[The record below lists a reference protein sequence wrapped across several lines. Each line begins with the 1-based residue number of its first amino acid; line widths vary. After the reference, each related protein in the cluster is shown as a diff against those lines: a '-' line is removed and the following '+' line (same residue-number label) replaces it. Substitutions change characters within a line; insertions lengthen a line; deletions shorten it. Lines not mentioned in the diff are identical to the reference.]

1 MPSVFKHINLTTL
14 SFVALA
20 TAAHAERGSQG
31 DLNLFYW
38 QAPTLLNPY
47 LASGPKD
54 SEPAS
59 LVLEPLARHD
69 ETGKM
74 VPWLAQ
80 AIPTLDNGGISPD
93 LQSITWTLK
102 SGIKWSDGTDFT
114 ANDVVF
120 TANYCMDADS
130 GCQMTAKFTDVE
142 QVEALDAQ
150 TVKISFSKPKPYP
163 YAPFVGLEVPVL
175 QAAQFADCMGANAL
189 NCSAQNLAP
198 IGTGPYQITDF
209 KPGDVVT
216 YDINPFYRDADKPG
230 FAKVTVKG
238 GGDASGAARAVL
250 ETGEFDYAWNLQL
263 DPQVLAQ
270 MKSAGKG
277 QVVSSF
283 GTAVERLQVNL
294 TNSAADLGDA
304 RSTRDGGVHP
314 FLADPRVTKALSLA
328 IDRSTLIDIAYGD
341 AGHPTCDV
349 LAAPAIYASG
359 ANDACL
365 TQDLNAARALL
376 DEAGWTDTDGDGIRD
391 KDGVSM
397 TLLYQTSVNPV
408 RQTTQD
414 LLKAWW
420 AEIGVATEL
429 RAIAPAVFFG
439 GDQSSPDTYQKF
451 YADLEMFTN
460 FFPGN
465 DPEPYLNNWAC
476 AAIPTPENGWSGMN
490 VPRYCDPDYDALL
503 AKLGNTVEID
513 ERIAISKQLN
523 DMLMQ
528 AGALIP
534 LVHRGEVSAHA
545 NSLEGVRM
553 NVWDSELWNIADWTR
568 AK

>member
-1 MPSVFKHINLTTL
+1 MSV
-14 SFVALA
+14 SALA
-20 TAAHAERGSQG
+20 TPTFAERGTQG
-31 DLNLFYW
+31 DLKLFYW

-69 ETGKM
+69 ETGQM
-74 VPWLAQ
+74 VPWLAE
-80 AIPTLDNGGISPD
+80 AIPTMDNGGMAAD
-93 LQSITWTLK
+93 MRSITWRLK
-102 SGIKWSDGTDFT
+102 QGIKWSDGSNFT

-120 TANYCMDADS
+120 TANYCLSADS
-130 GCQMTAKFTDVE
+130 GCQVSAKFTDVDKI
-142 QVEALDAQ
+142 EALDTH

-189 NCSAQNLAP
+189 NCSAQNLSP
-198 IGTGPYQITDF
+198 IGTGPYQITEF

-216 YDINPFYRDADKPG
+216 YDINPFYRDAAKPG
-230 FAKVTVKG
+230 FANVTIKG

-263 DPQVLAQ
+263 DPQVLAG
-270 MKSAGKG
+270 MKAAGRG
-277 QVVSSF
+277 TVVTDF

-294 TNSAADLGDA
+294 TDPSADLNDI
-304 RSTRDGGVHP
+304 RSTHGGGAHP

-328 IDRSTLIDIAYGD
+328 VDRDTLVAIAYGD
-341 AGHPTCDV
+341 TGRATCDV

-359 ANDACL
+359 ANDDCL
-365 TQDLNAARALL
+365 TQNLDRARALL
-376 DEAGWTDTDGDGIRD
+376 DEAGWTDSDGDGIRD
-391 KDGVSM
+391 KDGVSLS
-397 TLLYQTSVNPV
+397 LLFQTSVNPV

-420 AEIGVATEL
+420 AEIGVETEL
-429 RAIAPAVFFG
+429 RAIAPSVFFG

-465 DPEPYLNNWAC
+465 DPEPYLNNWTC
-476 AAIPTPENGWSGMN
+476 AAIPTPENGWAGMN
-490 VPRYCDPDYDALL
+490 VPRHCNPDYDALV
-503 AKLGNTVEID
+503 AQLGNTVD
-513 ERIAISKQLN
+513 LGERIEISKQLN
-523 DMLMQ
+523 NMLMQ

-545 NSLEGVRM
+545 ASLQGVRM

>member
-80 AIPTLDNGGISPD
+80 AIPTLDNGGISPGFAVD
-93 LQSITWTLK
+93 YLDLK

-209 KPGDVVT
+209 KPGDVVS
-216 YDINPFYRDADKPG
+216 YDINPFYRVADKPG

-270 MKSAGKG
+270 MKSSGKG

-349 LAAPAIYASG
+349 LARQPSMPRARMTPA
-359 ANDACL
+359 
-365 TQDLNAARALL
+365 
-376 DEAGWTDTDGDGIRD
+376 
-391 KDGVSM
+391 
-397 TLLYQTSVNPV
+397 
-408 RQTTQD
+408 
-414 LLKAWW
+414 
-420 AEIGVATEL
+420 
-429 RAIAPAVFFG
+429 
-439 GDQSSPDTYQKF
+439 
-451 YADLEMFTN
+451 
-460 FFPGN
+460 
-465 DPEPYLNNWAC
+465 
-476 AAIPTPENGWSGMN
+476 
-490 VPRYCDPDYDALL
+490 
-503 AKLGNTVEID
+503 
-513 ERIAISKQLN
+513 
-523 DMLMQ
+523 
-528 AGALIP
+528 
-534 LVHRGEVSAHA
+534 
-545 NSLEGVRM
+545 
-553 NVWDSELWNIADWTR
+553 
-568 AK
+568 

>member
-1 MPSVFKHINLTTL
+1 MPAVYRSIFSTFLGL
-14 SFVALA
+14 VAQ
-20 TAAHAERGSQG
+20 TSAAFAERGSQG
-31 DLNLFYW
+31 YLNLIYW

-47 LASGPKD
+47 LASAPKD

-59 LVLEPLARHD
+59 LVLEPLARYD

-74 VPWLAQ
+74 VPWVAKT
-80 AIPTLDNGGISPD
+80 IPTQDNGGVAAD
-93 LQSITWTLK
+93 MRSITWSLK
-102 SGIKWSDGTDFT
+102 AGIKWSDGSDVT
-114 ANDVVF
+114 ADDVVF
-120 TANYCMDADS
+120 TAKYCIAADS
-130 GCQMTAKFTDVE
+130 GCQMSSKFTDVE
-142 QVEALDAQ
+142 QVQALDAL

-163 YAPFVGLEVPVL
+163 YAPFVGLEVPIL

-198 IGTGPYQITDF
+198 IGTGPYQIAEF
-209 KPGDVVT
+209 KPGDVVS
-216 YDINPFYRDADKPG
+216 YEINPYFRDADKPG

-238 GGDASGAARAVL
+238 GGDALGAARAVL

-294 TNSAADLGDA
+294 TNPDADLGDA
-304 RSTRDGGVHP
+304 RSTRDGGAHP

-341 AGHPTCDV
+341 AGRPTCDV

-365 TQDLNAARALL
+365 TQDLDAARALL
-376 DEAGWTDTDGDGIRD
+376 DEAGWTDIDGDGIRD
-391 KDGVSM
+391 KNGVPM
-397 TLLYQTSVNPV
+397 ALLFQTSVNPV

-476 AAIPTPENGWSGMN
+476 AAIPTPKNGWSGMN
-490 VPRYCDPDYDALL
+490 VPRYCDPAYDALL
-503 AKLGNTVEID
+503 AKLGNTVDIT
-513 ERIAISKQLN
+513 ERIEISKQLN

-553 NVWDSELWNIADWTR
+553 NAWDSELWNIADWTR
-568 AK
+568 AN